1 MIEPRGFC
9 GLATGTLTVW
19 SLKVG
24 IWNALLQIPNSK
36 LQNRE
41 VPIFEFRCQDCGKKF
56 SDLVGMTADSSG
68 GDEQPS
74 AKCPHCGSERTS
86 KLVSRFQRY
95 RNEDDRVDAMADRLE
110 LMGEPDSPSAM
121 RDMVREMGKAMD
133 EDMSDEMEEMYEADM
148 EGKLEDED

>member
-1 MIEPRGFC
+1 
-9 GLATGTLTVW
+9 
-19 SLKVG
+19 
-24 IWNALLQIPNSK
+24 
-36 LQNRE
+36 
-41 VPIFEFRCQDCGKKF
+41 VPIFEFRCLDCGKKF
-56 SDLVGMTADSSG
+56 SDLVGMTSDSLSPG
-68 GDEQPS
+68 PAS
-74 AKCPHCGSERTS
+74 PCPHCGSQRTS

-110 LMGEPDSPSAM
+110 LMGEPDSPTAM